1 MRSDDEGGF
10 VARTISAPDGLR
22 LYARD
27 YGGDESAATSAPP
40 VICLPGLTRNSRD
53 FHQLALLLSRDPT
66 TPRRVITLDARG
78 RGLSAWDD
86 DKSHYNLAMEAQDVL
101 AMCAALD
108 IAQAIFIGT
117 SRGGLVLHILAA
129 SHPGILK
136 AAILNDIGPVLEK
149 EGLGDIRDY
158 LNRDR
163 KPPDWNEA
171 VDILRENHGD
181 TFTALTEVDW
191 RDMAQAIYAVKDGR
205 IAADYDPAIAAQM
218 QSLDLEAPLPDL
230 WPQFEAFLD
239 IPLMVIRG
247 ENSKLLA
254 TATVEE
260 MARRHPGMAKK
271 TAFGQGHAPILHL
284 GDIPAAIGYFLATIR
299 F

>member
-1 MRSDDEGGF
+1 MSSDDESGF
-10 VARTISAPDGLR
+10 VARTITAPDGLK

-27 YGGDESAATSAPP
+27 YGGDAPSVTGPPP

-53 FHQLALLLSRDPT
+53 FHQLALLLSRDSIA
-66 TPRRVITLDARG
+66 PRRVITLDARG
-78 RGLSAWDD
+78 RGLSARDD
-86 DKSHYNLAMEAQDVL
+86 DKSHYNLVVETQDVL
-101 AMCAALD
+101 ALCAALD
-108 IAQAIFIGT
+108 ISQAAFIGT
-117 SRGGLVLHILAA
+117 SRGGLVLHLLAV
-129 SHPGILK
+129 SYPDLLK
-136 AAILNDIGPVLEK
+136 AVILNDIGPVLEK

-163 KPPDWNEA
+163 KPADWSEA

-181 TFTALTEVDW
+181 TFTALTEEDW
-191 RDMAQAIYAVKDGR
+191 RDMARAIYTVADGK
-205 IAADYDPAIAAQM
+205 IIADYDPAIAAQM

-230 WPQFEAFLD
+230 WLQFEAFQT

-260 MARRHPGMAKK
+260 MARRHPGMTAKI
-271 TAFGQGHAPILHL
+271 ALGQGHAPILHI
-284 GDIPAAIGYFLATIR
+284 GDIPAAIRDFLATL
-299 F
+299 